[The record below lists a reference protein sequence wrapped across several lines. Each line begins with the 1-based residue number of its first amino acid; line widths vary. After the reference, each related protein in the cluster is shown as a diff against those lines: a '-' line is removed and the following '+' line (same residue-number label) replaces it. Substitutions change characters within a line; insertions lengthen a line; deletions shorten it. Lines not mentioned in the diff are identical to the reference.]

1 MSAVNRQNYTIPIE
15 DQHTSLNI
23 LLEFALQRGALSG
36 VLEMV
41 LLMLSLWDKRVHQ
54 LDNRYFIEQSLIK
67 LIKFTALFL
76 QSIGGTCLR
85 STASI
90 STSFF

>member
-23 LLEFALQRGALSG
+23 LLEFALQRGTLSG

-54 LDNRYFIEQSLIK
+54 LDNRYFIEQLSIK
-67 LIKFTALFL
+67 LLNFTALFL
-76 QSIGGTCLR
+76 
-85 STASI
+85 
-90 STSFF
+90 